1 MSANEQYAWL
11 EKIENGTLVHY
22 AIVVK
27 HRMKNPAAS
36 LMQISG
42 VSAEEEFIETC
53 ALGRRTVYC
62 KDLDEVCAAI
72 RHAAA
77 AQEEIDKLKRDGK
90 LSVQHNL
97 MSFLGS
103 LKGMM

>member
-1 MSANEQYAWL
+1 MSNEQYAWL

-27 HRMKNPAAS
+27 HRMKNPGLS
-36 LMQISG
+36 LMQS
-42 VSAEEEFIETC
+42 EEEFIETC
-53 ALGRRTVYC
+53 VLGRRTVYC

-77 AQEEIDKLKRDGK
+77 AQEEIEKLKRDGK
-90 LSVQHNL
+90 LSVQHNIL
-97 MSFLGS
+97 SLLGS